1 MVSNITYHGIKEAN
15 LKERRPFGLLV
26 GIVALLGVVAYH
38 PALVLFLIS
47 LAYVVAGIGEA
58 LFKLLKSRKAA
69 V

>member
-1 MVSNITYHGIKEAN
+1 
-15 LKERRPFGLLV
+15 V
-26 GIVALLGVVAYH
+26 GIVAFLGIVAYH

-47 LAYVVAGIGEA
+47 LAYVILGIGEA